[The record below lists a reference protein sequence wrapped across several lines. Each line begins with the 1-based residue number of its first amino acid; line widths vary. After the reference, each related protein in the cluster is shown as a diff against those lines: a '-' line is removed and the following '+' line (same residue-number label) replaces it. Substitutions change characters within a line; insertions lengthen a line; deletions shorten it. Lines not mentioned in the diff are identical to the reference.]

1 VPPPQETALRE
12 PAPQQSTPA
21 YADLVVVGAHLSGQ
35 PLNGE
40 LLRRGGTLVGPV
52 STAAAYRLW
61 ALDTSPPKPGLL
73 RVRTGG
79 APVRGEHWRLPVAA
93 FGALVAGLPAPMTIG
108 SVELDDGREL
118 PGFLVE
124 ASAVDDVRDITSHG
138 GWREYLAYREGERPS
153 RSSMRASRA
162 ETAASL
168 PWSVG
173 T

>member
-1 VPPPQETALRE
+1 MPPPPE
-12 PAPQQSTPA
+12 PGAAP

-40 LLRRGGTLVGPV
+40 LLGRGATLVGPV

-61 ALDTSPPKPGLL
+61 ALDTVPPKPGLL

-93 FGALVAGLPAPMTIG
+93 LGTLVAGLPGPMTIG
-108 SVELDDGREL
+108 AVELDDGRTL

-124 ASAVDDVRDITSHG
+124 ASAVHEVRDITAYG
-138 GWREYLAYREGERPS
+138 GWVAYLDDREVPRPS

-162 ETAASL
+162 ATAASL

>member
-1 VPPPQETALRE
+1 MRAEPPEAV
-12 PAPQQSTPA
+12 
-21 YADLVVVGAHLSGQ
+21 DLVVVGAHLSGQ

-40 LLRRGGTLVGPV
+40 LRRSGAVLIGPV
-52 STAAAYRLW
+52 ETAAAYRLW
-61 ALDTSPPKPGLL
+61 ALATSPPKPGLL

-79 APVRGEHWRLPVAA
+79 AAVRGEHWRLPAA
-93 FGALVAGLPAPMTIG
+93 SLGTLVATLPAPMTIG
-108 SVELDDGREL
+108 SVELDDGRRL

-124 ASAVDDVRDITSHG
+124 ASAVEGVRDITAYG
-138 GWREYLAYREGERPS
+138 GWREFLAYRDGGRPS

-162 ETAASL
+162 DTAASL

>member
-1 VPPPQETALRE
+1 MPSPPDATAGPQV
-12 PAPQQSTPA
+12 
-21 YADLVVVGAHLSGQ
+21 DLVVVGAHLSGQ
-35 PLNGE
+35 PLNPE
-40 LLRRGGTLVGPV
+40 LLRRGASLVGPV

-79 APVRGEHWRLPVAA
+79 APVRGEHWRLPPAA
-93 FGALVAGLPAPMTIG
+93 LGALVAGLPAPMTIG
-108 SVELDDGREL
+108 AVELDDGRQL

-124 ASAVDDVRDITSHG
+124 ASAVHDVCDITAHG
-138 GWREYLAYREGERPS
+138 GWVAYLDSLAVRRPS
-153 RSSMRASRA
+153 RSSIRASRA
-162 ETAASL
+162 ATAASL